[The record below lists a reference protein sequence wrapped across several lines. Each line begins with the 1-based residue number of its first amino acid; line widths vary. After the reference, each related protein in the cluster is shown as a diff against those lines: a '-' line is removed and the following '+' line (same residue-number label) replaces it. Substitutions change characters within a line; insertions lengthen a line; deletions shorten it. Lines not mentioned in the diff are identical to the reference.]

1 MTEEVSA
8 DEDSRLSEVLF
19 NQKAYQILA
28 QLLDNSDEEFS
39 ISEIKD
45 SVDVSRPVISKVVD
59 SLKDIGVVNKRKKGN
74 LYLISVNVDS
84 TYYKPLQEIL
94 QLDSRPLK
102 EAAEELLEKM
112 GKEELLHD
120 VVSVYL
126 FGSVARGVPRTDSDI
141 DLLFV
146 HDDLSEEKKESA
158 QNFVAK
164 MGKRLN
170 VSFSVTWYGRK
181 ELRDQKAHGV
191 AFTERVEEEGENLYG
206 EELW

>member
-1 MTEEVSA
+1 MTEKVSA
-8 DEDSRLSEVLF
+8 DEGSRLSEVLF

-28 QLLDNSDEEFS
+28 HLLDSPDGEFS
-39 ISEIKD
+39 ISEIKE
-45 SVDVSRPVISKVVD
+45 SVEVSRPVISKVVD

-94 QLDSRPLK
+94 QLDSKPLK
-102 EAAEELLEKM
+102 EAAEELLEGM
-112 GKEELLHD
+112 EEEGLLED

-146 HDDLSEEKKESA
+146 HDDLSEENKKSV
-158 QNFVAK
+158 QNFVSK
-164 MGKRLN
+164 MEKRLN
-170 VSFSVTWYGRK
+170 VSFSITWYGRK

-191 AFTERVEEEGENLYG
+191 ALVERVEEEGENLYG